1 MFIDK
6 KDLPVIAQQFFI
18 EQDLKIKGKNE
29 KSNIKFAT
37 IGEFIWQDES
47 LSKNDIRVLLFIN
60 NCCRDK
66 GFTWIGQEAI
76 ANEVQISRKQ
86 VNRIIRNLEEKNYIR
101 TKMLKQDNNTYNN
114 IMVVTYS
121 PYLKEQYKT
130 SLDKSKPARKCPAG
144 RAENVPQAGP
154 KRLQE
159 EESLEGKN
167 SSITDTTILFK
178 TDTESNASARYRET
192 DGLEESKVE
201 FINAFKNWYPEV
213 AIRNADINELKNV
226 EVSKFTRSHLVFWRW
241 YVSNT
246 DDSYIKKAGSL
257 DLLLLLRNQN
267 KFKKFF
273 LDYERHDD
281 TFKKVVRT
289 YYWDEDELE
298 TANNLYAS
306 IGVGWDVLEY
316 KDDLTYVL
324 PYSLLTGA
332 YDENFTKYDEILF
345 SNEISDEIKQYFES
359 SYINPKKYWERF
371 LLYSS
376 IGQFQRR
383 FDRDEISKIVENI
396 HTLKIN
402 DALEWIKNYINE
414 EEVVV

>member
-1 MFIDK
+1 METNWENRAK
-6 KDLPVIAQQFFI
+6 NFFI
-18 EQDLKIKGKNE
+18 EQGLKTINKKEKLTLRYTTVGEDFIK
-29 KSNIKFAT
+29 
-37 IGEFIWQDES
+37 DRS
-47 LSKNDIRVLLFIN
+47 LSPCAVKVFLFISMASSSK
-60 NCCRDK
+60 CYSYYSQESIAEGVGYCRK
-66 GFTWIGQEAI
+66 
-76 ANEVQISRKQ
+76 EVNKA
-86 VNRIIRNLEEKNYIR
+86 VADLEKAGYIR
-101 TKMLKQDNNTYNN
+101 FKSFKTENNMKRNVYALC
-114 IMVVTYS
+114 YS

-130 SLDKSKPARKCPAG
+130 SLDKNKPAEKPPIGLGKNLQKAG
-144 RAENVPQAGP
+144 R
-154 KRLQE
+154 KRLQDE
-159 EESLEGKN
+159 EILLEKDN
-167 SSITDTTILFK
+167 SKPDTTILFK

-289 YYWDEDELE
+289 YYWDEDKLE

-359 SYINPKKYWERF
+359 SSYINPKKYWECF

-376 IGQFQRR
+376 IGQFQRM

-396 HTLKIN
+396 HTLKRN